1 MEFRN
6 CALMTRNQLIV
17 KLSGYTLELRIS
29 PEKFPKLLVKSCK
42 FVLSNTFT
50 MKISKFTKLTFTSL
64 LFVPLF
70 IFSQTPKKYMD
81 VAEKFQ
87 KANNCNDAIDN
98 YTKALDLDP
107 KLEKAYVARAVCY
120 EKVNKKME
128 AIEDYKKAQAFMP
141 KEKELY
147 YNAGRLMVEVNLF
160 TDADQ
165 MFRKAL
171 ERDKGYTEAIAA
183 ETKVLFKL
191 RDYTYGTV
199 VTQLGLDDKKTAL
212 NYYNH
217 AVMFDSLKNNVEAE
231 KFYKS
236 SKSEDPKFIPAYV
249 ALALTQVKLNK
260 ADEAMKTCT
269 EALTKEPDNVTI
281 YYARSIV
288 NASKKELNAAI
299 NDITKV
305 ILTTPN
311 ADVYKLR
318 ASFYETLGQHQNAV
332 GDYTQIIKMDD
343 RDVEAYLRRAA
354 ANEQIQNYK
363 SALADYNKVAALATG
378 NPNIDG
384 AIKQAKQKI
393 FDFNKETVKP
403 EIELTSLKTD
413 KNIIKVSADKNEIT
427 IKGVIRDASPIK
439 SMNVNSGTATFLSD
453 SINPE
458 FTLQINDLTKLNEI
472 TISATDVYNNTQIT
486 QYKVEKTES
495 DKPIIAIETPIA
507 SFENEIFIDNTNAEV
522 YMQGKIKDASLIES
536 ITIDGVIAS
545 FNPTMLNPDFSTQ
558 VKIADKNKITISVKD
573 IYGNENT
580 QVYALNRS
588 GATAGVDNPMGNT
601 WVVFIENSK
610 YLSFP
615 SLEGPAK
622 DVTAM
627 KSALANYKITKTIH
641 KKDMTKGEMEKFFS
655 IELRDYVKNNNV
667 NSLLIWYA
675 GHGKYVSPTGYWVPS
690 DGKTDDEFSYF
701 GINNLKAAMQSY
713 AGKLVHT
720 LVITDACE
728 SGATFLMAMR
738 GGDDEKKCDNWE
750 LTKAK
755 SSQVFTSAG
764 YELASDNSQFTKTFV
779 SCLNNNVDPCIPIEK
794 IVKKVSASVS
804 QAGNQAPKFGK
815 IKDLE
820 DEGGTYF
827 FMKK

>member
-1 MEFRN
+1 
-6 CALMTRNQLIV
+6 
-17 KLSGYTLELRIS
+17 
-29 PEKFPKLLVKSCK
+29 
-42 FVLSNTFT
+42 
-50 MKISKFTKLTFTSL
+50 MKVSKFTTFAACLTFL
-64 LFVPLF
+64 PAV
-70 IFSQTPKKYMD
+70 IFSQSPKKFID

-98 YTKALDLDP
+98 YSKAIELDP
-107 KLEKAYVARAVCY
+107 KLEKIYVARAACY
-120 EKVNKKME
+120 EKVGKKAE
-128 AIEDYKKAQAFMP
+128 AIDDYKKAQAFMP

-147 YNAGRLMVEVNLF
+147 YNAGRLSLELQKY
-160 TDADQ
+160 TEADE

-171 ERDKGYTEAIAA
+171 ERDKGYAEAIDL
-183 ETKVLFKL
+183 EIKTLHTLK
-191 RDYTYGTV
+191 DYSYGLV
-199 VTQLGLDDKKTAL
+199 ITQLGIDNKKSAV

-217 AVMFDSLKNNVEAE
+217 AVMYDSLKNYTEAE

-236 SKSEDPKFIPAYV
+236 AKSEDSKFIPAYV
-249 ALALTQVKLNK
+249 ALALTQAKLNK
-260 ADEAMKTCT
+260 ADEAMKVCT
-269 EALTKEPDNVTI
+269 EALAKSPDNMDVM
-281 YYARSIV
+281 YARSIV
-288 NASKKELNAAI
+288 SAAKKDYQNAV

-305 ILTTPN
+305 ILTTPTTN
-311 ADVYKLR
+311 AYKLR

-332 GDYTQIIKMDD
+332 SDYTQVLKIDD
-343 RDVEAYLRRAA
+343 KDLGAYLSRAA

-363 SALADYNKVAALATG
+363 AALSDYNRVTAMAAG
-378 NPNIDG
+378 NRNIDG
-384 AIKQAKQKI
+384 IVRQAKQKI
-393 FDFNKETVKP
+393 FDLNKETVKP
-403 EIELTSLKTD
+403 EIELTSVKTD
-413 KNIIKVSADKNEIT
+413 KNTIKISADKNEIT
-427 IKGVIRDASPIK
+427 IKGVVRDASPIK
-439 SMNVNSGTATFLSD
+439 NMNVNSGTARFSTD
-453 SINPE
+453 SLNPE
-458 FTLQINDLTKLNEI
+458 FTLVIKDLTRLNEI
-472 TISATDVYNNTQIT
+472 TVSATDAYNNTQIT
-486 QYKVEKTES
+486 QYKIEKTES

-507 SFENEIFIDNTNAEV
+507 SFENEIFIDNANAEV

-536 ITIDGVIAS
+536 IMIDGVIAS
-545 FNPTMLNPDFSTQ
+545 FNPTNLNPDFSTQ
-558 VKIADKNKITISVKD
+558 VKIADKTKLTISVKD

-580 QVYALNRS
+580 QVYTLNRS

-627 KSALANYKITKTIH
+627 KAALANYKITKTLH
-641 KKDMTKGEMEKFFS
+641 KKDMTKSEMEKFFS

-701 GINNLKAAMQSY
+701 GINNLKASMQSY

-738 GGDDEKKCDNWE
+738 GGDEDKQCDKWE

-764 YELASDNSQFTKTFV
+764 YELASDNSQFTKTFTA
-779 SCLNNNVDPCIPIEK
+779 CLNNNVDPCLAIDK
-794 IVKKVSASVS
+794 IVKKVTGAVS

-827 FMKK
+827 FIKK